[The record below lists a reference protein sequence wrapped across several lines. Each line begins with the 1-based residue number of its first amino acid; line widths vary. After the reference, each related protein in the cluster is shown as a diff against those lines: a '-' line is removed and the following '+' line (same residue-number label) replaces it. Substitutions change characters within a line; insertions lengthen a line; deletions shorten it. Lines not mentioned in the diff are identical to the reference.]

1 MVTNYQ
7 HKKIR
12 RFAMLIGFF
21 FGLYIGLFIG
31 QALTLR
37 SIQRVQN
44 AEAHSVSVELQAGR
58 EA

>member
-37 SIQRVQN
+37 SIQRNGGCIATPIEQVLVQ
-44 AEAHSVSVELQAGR
+44 GD
-58 EA
+58 

>member
-12 RFAMLIGFF
+12 RLAMVL
-21 FGLYIGLFIG
+21 GLYIGIILGVFIG

-37 SIQRVQN
+37 SIQKHTT
-44 AEAHSVSVELQAGR
+44 HSIESIELGNNG
-58 EA
+58 E